1 VFPVKRIGLGRWVD
15 QHISWFFILPAVLFL
30 AAVVAF
36 PVVYTIGL
44 SFFNWSGATT
54 PPAWV
59 GFGNYADILSGDA
72 GFLNALFVTAYV
84 TGVSML
90 IEVTLG
96 VGLAQL
102 LNREF
107 IGKGIARTLLIL
119 PVAGTPVALA
129 LSILVCRM
137 LPGISFLVPWFIVF
151 RSLGILD
158 TYTGLIIAHLVITV
172 PLITW
177 IMIGF
182 FEEVPVELED
192 AARIDGFSRVGVFLR
207 IALPLVRPGLVS
219 AAILALIFTWNS
231 FLLPLILAGV
241 KTKTL
246 PVVVYSFIT
255 FDYLDLGGIYAA
267 STLVTLPVIVMVLL
281 VQRQFIRGLTLGGVK
296 G

>member
-1 VFPVKRIGLGRWVD
+1 MAFNSFKTHEKILEYPPAFIFSPTLYNFRNVVSQSSIVKYTWNSILVAIGALGAGMLLG
-15 QHISWFFILPAVLFL
+15 LPA
-30 AAVVAF
+30 
-36 PVVYTIGL
+36 
-44 SFFNWSGATT
+44 
-54 PPAWV
+54 
-59 GFGNYADILSGDA
+59 
-72 GFLNALFVTAYV
+72 AY
-84 TGVSML
+84 
-90 IEVTLG
+90 
-96 VGLAQL
+96 
-102 LNREF
+102 
-107 IGKGIARTLLIL
+107 GIARYRHRM
-119 PVAGTPVALA
+119 LA
-129 LSILVCRM
+129 LGILVCRM
-137 LPGISFLVPWFIVF
+137 IPGISFLVPWFIVF
-151 RSLGILD
+151 RSLGLLD
-158 TYTGLIIAHLVITV
+158 TYTGLVIAHLVITV

-182 FEEVPVELED
+182 FEEVPVELEE
-192 AARIDGFSRVGVFLR
+192 AARIDGCSRAGVFLR

-281 VQRQFIRGLTLGGVK
+281 VQRQFIRGLTIGGVK

>member
-1 VFPVKRIGLGRWVD
+1 
-15 QHISWFFILPAVLFL
+15 
-30 AAVVAF
+30 
-36 PVVYTIGL
+36 
-44 SFFNWSGATT
+44 
-54 PPAWV
+54 
-59 GFGNYADILSGDA
+59 
-72 GFLNALFVTAYV
+72 
-84 TGVSML
+84 M
-90 IEVTLG
+90 
-96 VGLAQL
+96 
-102 LNREF
+102 
-107 IGKGIARTLLIL
+107 
-119 PVAGTPVALA
+119 LA
-129 LSILVCRM
+129 LGILVCRM
-137 LPGISFLVPWFIVF
+137 IPGISFLVPWFIVF
-151 RSLGILD
+151 RSLGLLD
-158 TYTGLIIAHLVITV
+158 TYTGLVIAHLVITV

-182 FEEVPVELED
+182 FEEVPVELEE
-192 AARIDGFSRVGVFLR
+192 AARIDGCSRAGVFLR

-281 VQRQFIRGLTLGGVK
+281 VQRQFIRGLTIGGVK